1 MKKVKIHH
9 RLPFSILMAVFFIS
23 SLLSAAVNF
32 TDSNL
37 PIVIINTN
45 GQAIPDAYKIQAEMQ
60 IIDNGGNQRNY
71 LTDTPN
77 DYDGY
82 IGIEL
87 RGSSSQM
94 FPKKQF
100 GVETWDADGN
110 DIDVSLLGLPEEED
124 WILHAPYSD
133 KTLMRNALAYHLSRK
148 MGWYASRTRYCELI
162 LNGDY
167 HGVYILMEKIK
178 RDKNRV
184 DIAKLNPDEI
194 SGDDLT
200 GGYILKIDKW
210 TGEDNDGWESAYP
223 PYPGAWQKTS
233 YQYHVPKASDIVPE
247 QKNYIQNYITGFE
260 NLMRSNS
267 WNDPESGYYS
277 SVNFQSFA
285 DVFILGEI
293 SKNVDA
299 FRLSAFM
306 YKNKTSKDDRL
317 TMGPIW
323 DYNLAF
329 ANANYYK
336 GWETQGFQLDY
347 FFNNADFRAGDP
359 FCAPFWWKSIRQ
371 DPVFLEAVAARW
383 FDLRQTELHFAS
395 ISAVIDSFA
404 LLLDESSQRNF
415 QRWPVIGAYVW
426 PNYFIG
432 QSWAQEID
440 YMKGW
445 IQLRLAWMDGELANY
460 LGTSAPQLPQEMLL
474 IQNYPNPF
482 NGKTVI
488 HGCFPLGERVT
499 VGIFALDGTQLLKKS
514 LQNVNTGEFSFIWN
528 GEGHPSGLY
537 FVKMTAGHRYK
548 TRKILLLK

>member
-1 MKKVKIHH
+1 MKKESMH
-9 RLPFSILMAVFFIS
+9 RGFHFSALIIALFFRSILFAG
-23 SLLSAAVNF
+23 VNF

-37 PIVIINTN
+37 PIVIVNTN
-45 GQAIPDAYKIQAEMQ
+45 GQTIPDPYKIQAEMQ
-60 IIDNGGNQRNY
+60 IIDNGPGQRNY

-110 DIDVSLLGLPEEED
+110 DIDASLLGLPEEED

-148 MGWYASRTRYCELI
+148 MGHYASRTRYCELI

-210 TGEDNDGWESAYP
+210 AGEGNDGWESPNP
-223 PYPGAWQKTS
+223 PYPSAWQKTT
-233 YQYHVPKASDIVPE
+233 YQYHVPKPDRIAPQ
-247 QKNYIQNYITGFE
+247 QKTYIQNYMADFE
-260 NLMRSNS
+260 NLMLSTA
-267 WNDPESGYYS
+267 WNDSTNGYYN
-277 SVNFQSFA
+277 SVNFQSFV

-306 YKNKTSKDDRL
+306 YKDKTSKDDRL

-329 ANANYYK
+329 ANANYYH
-336 GWETQGFQLDY
+336 GWKTEGFQLDV
-347 FFNNADFRAGDP
+347 FFEDADFLAGDP

-383 FDLRQTELHFAS
+383 YELRQTELSLES

-404 LLLDESSQRNF
+404 TLLNESQARNF
-415 QRWPVIGAYVW
+415 QRWPVIGQYVW

-432 QSWAQEID
+432 QSWAHEIN

-445 IQLRLAWMDGELANY
+445 IQLRLAWLDEELSQY
-460 LGTSAPQLPQEMLL
+460 VSIQPHLPPASFQ
-474 IQNYPNPF
+474 IVSVFPNPF
-482 NGKTVI
+482 NPVTQIHFYLAEAAEITIAIYSVTGKEV
-488 HGCFPLGERVT
+488 CRRSLP
-499 VGIFALDGTQLLKKS
+499 QL
-514 LQNVNTGEFSFIWN
+514 
-528 GEGHPSGLY
+528 PSGGHHWQWNAASLPSGIY
-537 FVKMTAGHRYK
+537 FLEMASSSDKAHRK
-548 TRKILLLK
+548 LLLLN